1 MMNQERLTAEEA
13 TGIIL
18 ESGRNAVYRL
28 AQQAEALASYR
39 IRTSFSSPS
48 TTSTAILRKSATAQ
62 APPVIRPVVTSAKLP
77 RPGRASWRR
86 RREMRDDGGFVLA
99 GNDMAGDIIANHLN
113 ASGVKTKRVY
123 RGSYYAL
130 IDLYTGNA
138 DAALT
143 HLVPTGAPT
152 RTTLRSFSVLPSGAP
167 VTIIRLYQRRMG
179 FVVREG
185 NPLRITTWGGLLN
198 KGVRLANRQRGCGTR
213 ILLNEKLVSL
223 EANPRSIEGYDDELP
238 SALAVVNAAAKGSCN
253 IGLAT
258 EHASKQAD
266 GVEFVPLQNEWL
278 DIAVAKTERTLPLV
292 RATKALT
299 TSHGFKE
306 DLVRMTADNCDALG
320 DRLRKLARH
329 QVDPIFRDANPK
341 PVPLL
346 GKRAAALLAHA
357 PEQVLVQALHLVF
370 GMPHRLGT
378 SRSSRSTKPSRSV
391 RSSVSCSRHRHQTTQ
406 QFSPGPSAR
415 SCNARVRPGTS
426 RRAGPPCRP
435 TPRFRSP
442 YAMVVDV
449 GHRSGVLSIRTA

>member
-13 TGIIL
+13 AGIIGI
-18 ESGRNAVYRL
+18 GRNAVYRL
-28 AQQAEALASYR
+28 AQTGELASYR
-39 IRTSFSSPS
+39 IGRKLFFTLDDVNGYLAEIRNSASSS
-48 TTSTAILRKSATAQ
+48 RHS
-62 APPVIRPVVTSAKLP
+62 
-77 RPGRASWRR
+77 PGRDVDEAPSAWKGKSETTARNA
-86 RREMRDDGGFVLA
+86 RDDGGFVLA
-99 GNDMAGDIIANHLN
+99 SNDMAGDIIANHLN

-143 HLVPTGAPT
+143 HLYDWRTNSYNTAFVQRLAP
-152 RTTLRSFSVLPSGAP
+152 GAP

-213 ILLNEKLVSL
+213 ILLDEKLVSL

-292 RATKALT
+292 RAMKALT
-299 TSHGFKE
+299 ASRGFKE

-320 DRLRKLARH
+320 AI
-329 QVDPIFRDANPK
+329 VY
-341 PVPLL
+341 
-346 GKRAAALLAHA
+346 
-357 PEQVLVQALHLVF
+357 E
-370 GMPHRLGT
+370 
-378 SRSSRSTKPSRSV
+378 S
-391 RSSVSCSRHRHQTTQ
+391 
-406 QFSPGPSAR
+406 
-415 SCNARVRPGTS
+415 
-426 RRAGPPCRP
+426 
-435 TPRFRSP
+435 
-442 YAMVVDV
+442 
-449 GHRSGVLSIRTA
+449 